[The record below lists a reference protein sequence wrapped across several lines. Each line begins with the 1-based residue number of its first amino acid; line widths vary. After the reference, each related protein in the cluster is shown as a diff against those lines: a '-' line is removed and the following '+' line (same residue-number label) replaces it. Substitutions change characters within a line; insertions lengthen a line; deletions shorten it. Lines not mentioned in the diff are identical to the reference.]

1 MIIMFIESL
10 IKIFKKNLNKLKV
23 EIELYDNESHLW
35 LTEGEVTNATG
46 NLTLHIVGNL
56 NHYIGATLG
65 NTGYI
70 RKRDLE
76 FALKSVSRI
85 ELLKQIDETKAVV
98 ENTLRQL
105 SEETIQ
111 KEYPL
116 LVFKESMTTGF
127 FLIHLTTHLAYHLGQ
142 INYHR
147 RLLD

>member
-1 MIIMFIESL
+1 MFIESL

-35 LTEGEVTNATG
+35 LAEGEVTNATG

-85 ELLKQIDETKAVV
+85 ELLKQIDDTKAVV

>member
-1 MIIMFIESL
+1 MFIESL

-85 ELLKQIDETKAVV
+85 ELLKQIDDTKAVV

>member
-85 ELLKQIDETKAVV
+85 ELLKQIDDTKAVV

>member
-1 MIIMFIESL
+1 MFIESL

-35 LTEGEVTNATG
+35 LAEGEVTNATG

-116 LVFKESMTTGF
+116 LVFKETMTTGF

>member
-1 MIIMFIESL
+1 MFIESL

-85 ELLKQIDETKAVV
+85 ELLKQIDDTKAVV

-105 SEETIQ
+105 SEEAIQ

>member
-1 MIIMFIESL
+1 MFIESL

-76 FALKSVSRI
+76 FSLKSVSRI
-85 ELLKQIDETKAVV
+85 ELLKQIDDTKAVV

>member
-1 MIIMFIESL
+1 MFIESL

-85 ELLKQIDETKAVV
+85 ELLKQIDETIKDD
-98 ENTLRQL
+98 
-105 SEETIQ
+105 
-111 KEYPL
+111 K
-116 LVFKESMTTGF
+116 
-127 FLIHLTTHLAYHLGQ
+127 
-142 INYHR
+142 
-147 RLLD
+147 